1 MIKKYLLA
9 LFIASAAFKLQAQ
22 SIDQS
27 KSQVSFEVDNMGIRS
42 VEGLFTGIKGNITF
56 NPTNLSN
63 ASFDVCIDAS
73 SINTENTKRDNH
85 LKNED
90 FFQVDSFPTICFK
103 SKSIVKSKEGYNVT
117 GDLTMLGST
126 LEITFPFTY
135 SSNSLKASFGLER
148 LDFGLGIDYGS
159 FMVGKTVEINIS
171 CYLK

>member
-1 MIKKYLLA
+1 
-9 LFIASAAFKLQAQ
+9 
-22 SIDQS
+22 
-27 KSQVSFEVDNMGIRS
+27 MGIRS

-56 NPTNLSN
+56 NPSNLSN

-85 LKNED
+85 LKNKD

-135 SSNSLKASFGLER
+135 SSKYLKASFGLER